1 MLWKQGSFST
11 SAQPPIKKYETGERN
26 ILCIPVSLRRWLLWE
41 KKKKTQRKK
50 KQTNKTNDVL
60 CKGREVEGN
69 IENVGN
75 NPCWLLCQRNNSH

>member
-1 MLWKQGSFST
+1 MG
-11 SAQPPIKKYETGERN
+11 
-26 ILCIPVSLRRWLLWE
+26 E

-75 NPCWLLCQRNNSH
+75 NPC